1 MTRVQRCEAV
11 VIGAG
16 LAGLNAA
23 VHLQDAGVDVRVVE
37 AQDRVGGR
45 VRSMRE
51 LGGNLEA
58 GGTYIGAAYRRV
70 IGAASRHGVKL
81 IDVTPSLK
89 FFREQDLA
97 LDGAIIRQSEWPV
110 HPANPFP
117 DQDKALMPWTLG
129 RILTARQ
136 NPLAEPRNWL
146 DPEQAVHDVS
156 MYEWMRSLGLDK
168 ATIRLGYGIN
178 VSYGKDAHDISAL
191 QLLFRAA
198 FSKAQAGSS
207 TPAVDP
213 AGDDVRRG
221 TGGGQQH
228 QASTLAAHLAGNKSI
243 PTRSSVTSSTAATG
257 HSSATS
263 STGAKGYTAA
273 DGVQRIPEAMAE
285 SLAHPVHHGRLVRRI
300 EDDGRQVIVR
310 CEGGA
315 EYRAAHAVCAL
326 PFAVLRNIAFDP
338 PLEGRQREAV
348 ANLPSQSMTQLYF
361 AHKSEF
367 WEKDGVAPSLFTDTA
382 AGMFSAQ
389 RQRPRGNHR
398 ILGLGDGSK
407 RGSRRALTRPARGS
421 LRKSKRCAHQLEFIG
436 RQCWGAD
443 PFARGAWAYFR
454 DRSPASPPM
463 GGRIRFCGTPGR
475 GQPRDGRRHGIGR
488 ERRHGNNRPTPA
500 ARSRAFKLTRTG
512 TTVRPGLVLHLP
524 DSAASGRCSTRS
536 CRSSAPRT
544 HADLSG

>member
-1 MTRVQRCEAV
+1 MTKIHRCEAV

-70 IGAASRHGVKL
+70 IDAASRHDVKL

-89 FFREQDLA
+89 FFREQDLV
-97 LDGAIIRQSEWPV
+97 LDGEIIRQSEWPA

-117 DQDKALMPWTLG
+117 DRDKTLMPWTFG
-129 RILTARQ
+129 RMLTARQ
-136 NPLAEPRNWL
+136 NPLEEPRNWL

-156 MYEWMRSLGLDK
+156 MYEWMRGLGLGEE
-168 ATIRLGYGIN
+168 TIRLGYGLN
-178 VSYGKDAHDISAL
+178 VSYGEDAHDISAL

-198 FSKAQAGSS
+198 FSRAQAGASV
-207 TPAVDP
+207 PAAD
-213 AGDDVRRG
+213 
-221 TGGGQQH
+221 
-228 QASTLAAHLAGNKSI
+228 QAVSESADGESALS
-243 PTRSSVTSSTAATG
+243 RSSVTPST
-257 HSSATS
+257 SAR
-263 STGAKGYTAA
+263 GYTAA

-285 SLAHPVHHGRLVRRI
+285 AMAHPVHYGQLVRRI
-300 EDDGRQVIVR
+300 EDDGRQVSVR

-326 PFAVLRNIAFDP
+326 PFTVLRRISFDP
-338 PLEGRQREAV
+338 PLHGSQREAV
-348 ANLPSQSMTQLYF
+348 ARLPSQSMTQLYF

-367 WEKDGVAPSLFTDTA
+367 WEADEYAPSLFTDTA
-382 AGMFSAQ
+382 AGMYSAIRNGNDPGEITGFSAWVMG
-389 RQRPRGNHR
+389 RNAARLDTLPPEAAGAR
-398 ILGLGDGSK
+398 IIEEIE
-407 RGSRRALTRPARGS
+407 AVRPAARG
-421 LRKSKRCAHQLEFIG
+421 QLEFIG

-454 DRSPASPPM
+454 PGQITRFAAEM
-463 GGRIRFCGTPGR
+463 GAPHGRIRFCGEHLAVANR
-475 GQPRDGRRHGIGR
+475 GMEGAMESG
-488 ERRHGNNRPTPA
+488 E
-500 ARSRAFKLTRTG
+500 
-512 TTVRPGLVLHLP
+512 
-524 DSAASGRCSTRS
+524 SAAMGIITPRRP
-536 CRSSAPRT
+536 REAAP
-544 HADLSG
+544 SN